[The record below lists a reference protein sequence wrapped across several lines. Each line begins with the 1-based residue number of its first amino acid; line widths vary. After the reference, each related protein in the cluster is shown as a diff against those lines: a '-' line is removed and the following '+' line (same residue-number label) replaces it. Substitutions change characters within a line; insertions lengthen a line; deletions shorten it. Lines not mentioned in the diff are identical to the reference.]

1 MQIAIFV
8 MHLFGKITDW
18 IEKKVLWGGE
28 RRDKRRLTDE
38 GFSNGKKWR
47 KKAIGWEIGQEGWKR
62 WGGGVGGGG
71 GGGGV
76 GGGREVWTLEVSVGG
91 WW

>member
-18 IEKKVLWGGE
+18 IEKKVLWGKE

-47 KKAIGWEIGQEGWKR
+47 KNAIGF
-62 WGGGVGGGG
+62 
-71 GGGGV
+71 
-76 GGGREVWTLEVSVGG
+76 
-91 WW
+91 